1 MAWPLLIPLLAMN
14 RKRIFGLLFTALFT
28 AAGAHAQAA
37 GESEVH
43 ESFGRY
49 DADGDGYVT
58 QVEARAE
65 IGPVF
70 KYWDYDASEDL
81 VDLELLRGIFSA
93 WDTDG
98 DDDVDKLEF
107 TNGKTVWL
115 PEELDLM
122 FETLDE
128 DGNLR
133 VTFFEFAHGLHDV
146 EYGWNEDPKT
156 TSVELASALI
166 ENFDENEDGRLSK
179 KEWPL
184 QGMDAG

>member
-1 MAWPLLIPLLAMN
+1 MQRN
-14 RKRIFGLLFTALFT
+14 T
-28 AAGAHAQAA
+28 
-37 GESEVH
+37 SN
-43 ESFGRY
+43 SFQWRSWWRRRRTCPRVLR
-49 DADGDGYVT
+49 DADDDGYVSE
-58 QVEARAE
+58 VEAQAE

-122 FETLDE
+122 FKTVDE
-128 DGNLR
+128 DGDLR
-133 VTFFEFAHGLHDV
+133 VTFFEFAHGLHDAD
-146 EYGWNEDPKT
+146 YGWNEDPKT
-156 TSVELASALI
+156 SSAELASALI
-166 ENFDENEDGRLSK
+166 ENFDKDGDDRLSK

-184 QGMDAG
+184 QGMDAK